1 MRREALLRRLR
12 KLVFAIRKRTG
23 QSRLAD
29 SLRRVNRLARLMS
42 VMQGR
47 PGGKADRESKTQGPE
62 QIVPPPKMDGPA
74 GDSRG

>member
-1 MRREALLRRLR
+1 MRREALLSRLR

-23 QSRLAD
+23 ESRLAD
-29 SLRRVNRLARLMS
+29 SLRRMNRLARLMS

-47 PGGKADRESKTQGPE
+47 RGGKNRESKIQGPE
-62 QIVPPPKMDGPA
+62 EIVPPPKMDGPA